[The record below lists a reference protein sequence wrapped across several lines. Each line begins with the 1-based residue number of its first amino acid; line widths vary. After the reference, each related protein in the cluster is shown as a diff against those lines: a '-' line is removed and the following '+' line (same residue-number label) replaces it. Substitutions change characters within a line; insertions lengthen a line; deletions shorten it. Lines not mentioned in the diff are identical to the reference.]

1 MKHMPARTLMSK
13 ELANLF
19 GVLSSPHRVRIVE
32 ELRVGEIDVNGLKN
46 ALQIS
51 HSHVSQHLAVLRTQR
66 LVAERRQGRHV
77 FYRLADPRLAEWV
90 LGGLTFIESGAG
102 AASEIRQAVEQV
114 RLMWGGPETPA
125 SGAASNGSGD

>member
-1 MKHMPARTLMSK
+1 MSK

-32 ELRVGEIDVNGLKN
+32 ELRTGEIDVNGLKN

-66 LVAERRQGRHV
+66 LVTERRQGRHV
-77 FYRLADPRLAEWV
+77 FYRLTDPRLAEWI
-90 LGGLTFIESGAG
+90 LNGLTFIEGGAG
-102 AASEIRQAVEQV
+102 AAWEIREAAEQV
-114 RLMWGGPETPA
+114 RQMWGGAGPGTGA
-125 SGAASNGSGD
+125 GGNGAGGAA

>member
-1 MKHMPARTLMSK
+1 MPARILMSK

-32 ELRVGEIDVNGLKN
+32 ELRNGEVDVNGLKN

-66 LVAERRQGRHV
+66 LVTERRQGRHV
-77 FYRLADPRLAEWV
+77 FYRLTQPRLAEWI
-90 LGGLTFIESGAG
+90 LEGLTFIEQGAG
-102 AASEIRQAVEQV
+102 QAASIKDAVEQV
-114 RLMWGGPETPA
+114 RAVWGA
-125 SGAASNGSGD
+125 DAASAANGHKTGGAEHS